1 MANTVE
7 AHDSFALIF
16 KANSK
21 IFEKEYGKVIFH
33 CDMRRLTMGNFFL
46 AYLTIE

>member
-1 MANTVE
+1 MASTVE
-7 AHDSFALIF
+7 AHDSFALIL

-21 IFEKEYGKVIFH
+21 ILEKEYGKVILH
-33 CDMRRLTMGNFFL
+33 CDMRRLPMGNFS